1 MLSAN
6 KLVKKGFSDKLPP
19 SIAFS
24 LEVYPPNA
32 LKEHAF
38 CQHALGVFCSEHTF
52 GYEKPI
58 L

>member
-38 CQHALGVFCSEHTF
+38 YQHALGVFCSEA
-52 GYEKPI
+52 YI
-58 L
+58 WL